1 MKQGKQFYVFAGDD
15 DFLVDQRASEVF
27 AKYAPEVQDPT
38 SIEVI
43 DGRAQTVEEVET
55 LVDRFVSA
63 VQTRSMFGDR
73 KLVWFRHV
81 SFLADNR
88 VGSSE
93 GGRMQSER
101 MRPVLESVKAE
112 EVLVLFSASPV
123 DRRRSFAKWL
133 VGAGDATLID
143 FKKEGGAA
151 FDGEV
156 RRLCEANGVTISG
169 EALEYL
175 RNCLNSSIRMAMQEI
190 LKLSDYLGGKGK
202 IGLEDVAGMVPEFG
216 ESQFFEPVEKFY
228 QGNLEAVLESLSRY
242 FFTRTEARPLLA
254 GLLGRNRLM
263 LQLRALGDA
272 GDLNLRSGR
281 ISAADLNAAGKRH
294 FDHFLKPNEKSPLVV
309 FGQNP
314 WYLGI
319 LAQTARRFS
328 LKQLVDFQQLFVAG
342 FSGLMERPH
351 EQDAVIR
358 EMVIECLAPSS

>member
-1 MKQGKQFYVFAGDD
+1 MKKGKQFYVFAGDD

-27 AKYAPEVQDPT
+27 AKYAPQVQDPT

-43 DGRAQTVEEVET
+43 DGRAQTVEEVEH
-55 LVDRFVSA
+55 LVDRFISA

-81 SFLADNR
+81 SFLADSR
-88 VGSSE
+88 LGSSE
-93 GGRMQSER
+93 GNLKQLER
-101 MRPVLESVKAE
+101 MRPLLESVAAE
-112 EVLVLFSASPV
+112 EVLVVFSASPV

-133 VGAGDATLID
+133 VGAGDSVVID

-156 RRLCEANGVTISG
+156 RRLCKENGVKISG
-169 EALEYL
+169 EALQYL

-190 LKLSDYLGGKGK
+190 LKLSDYLGGKGE

-242 FFTRTEARPLLA
+242 FFTRKEGRPLLA
-254 GLLGRNRLM
+254 GLIGRNRLM

-272 GDLNLRSGR
+272 GDLDLRGGR
-281 ISAADLNAAGKRH
+281 LNASDLNAAGKRH
-294 FDHFLKPNEKSPLVV
+294 LEHFAQPGEKGPLVV

-314 WYLGI
+314 WYLGM
-319 LAQTARRFS
+319 LSQAARRFS
-328 LKQLVDFQQLFVAG
+328 LRQLVDFQQLFVSG
-342 FSGLMERPH
+342 FIGLVERPQ
-351 EQDAVIR
+351 EQAVVIR
-358 EMVIECLAPSS
+358 EMVIECLAPSN